1 MAFTRPTL
9 GQLIS
14 TAEAEIN
21 ALIPNAD
28 ARLRFSMLNVFARVW
43 AALTDG
49 LYSAL
54 VFLSRQLFAMTATR
68 RFLELI
74 AESYGIYRLPATAA
88 QGSVALQGVAG
99 SAVVAGTVFQRSD
112 GVQYQLTGGGF
123 ISGAG
128 YLELPA
134 VALTSGTLGN
144 APALVQL
151 QSTSPVAGL
160 QSAVVASGTIAG
172 GADEELDDALRARL
186 LQRLRNPPGAG
197 TASDWERWA
206 GALSAAVTR
215 VWVVPTVYGNGTVA
229 VVFAQ
234 DNDGIVPPPAVVQQ
248 MRDHLAQFTPEGTA
262 LYVYAPT
269 LKVVPFTIHEI
280 PSNDPAVRQN
290 ISNELDDLFYR
301 EAGPGNTIP
310 LTHISEAI
318 SGAQGEYDHAM
329 SVPSGPLVFSA
340 FAPLFEVG
348 VRGNITWS

>member
-1 MAFTRPTL
+1 MAFNRPTL

-54 VFLSRQLFAMTATR
+54 VFLSRQLFVMTATR

-74 AESYGIYRLPATAA
+74 AESYGIYRLPPTAA
-88 QGSVALQGVAG
+88 QGSIAFQGLPN
-99 SAVVAGTVFQRSD
+99 SPIVAGTVFQRSD
-112 GVQYQLTGGGF
+112 GVQYQITGGGF

-134 VALTSGTLGN
+134 VALTAGALGN
-144 APALVQL
+144 APAQVQL

-160 QSAVVASGTIAG
+160 QSAVVAGGAIAG
-172 GADEELDDALRARL
+172 GADEETDDGLRVRT
-186 LQRLRNPPGAG
+186 LQRIRNPPGAG
-197 TASDWERWA
+197 TSTDWERWA
-206 GALSAAVTR
+206 RQLSSGVTR

-234 DNDGIVPPPAVVQQ
+234 DNDGIVPPPTVVQQ
-248 MRDHLAQFTPEGTA
+248 MRDHLAQFTPEGTV
-262 LYVYAPT
+262 LYVFAPT
-269 LKVVPFTIHEI
+269 LKPVPFTIHEI
-280 PSNDPAVRQN
+280 PNSDPAVRQN
-290 ISNELDDLFYR
+290 ISNELQDLLYR
-301 EAGPGNTIP
+301 EAGPGKTIP
-310 LTHISEAI
+310 LTHVSEAI
-318 SGAQGEYDHAM
+318 SGAQGEYDHSM
-329 SVPSGPLVFSA
+329 TVPSGPLVFSA

-348 VRGNITWS
+348 VMGAITWG

>member
-1 MAFTRPTL
+1 MAFNRPTL

-88 QGSVALQGVAG
+88 QGSVAMQGQAG
-99 SAVVAGTVFQRSD
+99 NPVLAGTVFQRAD

-123 ISGAG
+123 FSGAG

-134 VALTSGTLGN
+134 VALSSGTLGN

-151 QSTSPVAGL
+151 QATSPVAGL
-160 QSAVVASGTIAG
+160 QSAVVASGAIAG
-172 GADEELDDALRARL
+172 GADEELDDALKARL

-197 TASDWERWA
+197 TVKDWERWA
-206 GALSAAVTR
+206 RSFSAAVTR
-215 VWVVPTVYGNGTVA
+215 VWVVPAVYGNGSVA

-234 DNDGIVPPPAVVQQ
+234 DRDGIVPPPAVVQQ
-248 MRDHLAQFTPEGTA
+248 MRDYLAQFTPEGSV
-262 LYVYAPT
+262 LYVYGPT
-269 LKVVPFTIHEI
+269 LKPVDFTLHEI
-280 PSNDPAVRQN
+280 PNSDPAVRQN
-290 ISNELDDLFYR
+290 ISNELDDLLYR

-318 SGAQGEYDHAM
+318 SGAQGEYDHVM
-329 SVPSGPLVFSA
+329 SAPAGPLVFSA

-348 VRGNITWS
+348 VRGNITWA